1 MQKLTPDL
9 VAQFE
14 GVGAQPRPDVTKRR
28 ICRQDRIYAPHTLSD
43 ERSLAVTWLNRGTLQ
58 QKQKAPKRLAKAKRD
73 PPPTRRRA
81 REPGG

>member
-28 ICRQDRIYAPHTLSD
+28 ICRQDRIYAPHTQLEAS
-43 ERSLAVTWLNRGTLQ
+43 
-58 QKQKAPKRLAKAKRD
+58 
-73 PPPTRRRA
+73 
-81 REPGG
+81 